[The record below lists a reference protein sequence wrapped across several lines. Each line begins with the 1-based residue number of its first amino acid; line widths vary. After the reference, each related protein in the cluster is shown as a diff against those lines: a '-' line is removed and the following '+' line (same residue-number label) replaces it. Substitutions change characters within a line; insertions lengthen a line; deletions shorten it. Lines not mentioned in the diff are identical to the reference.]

1 MPSTLREKYKGIITV
16 DLDIP
21 LKEDEMSP
29 DFDNPRIV
37 LNTYNKN
44 VKKVRF
50 EDLRFHSQ
58 NLLDNNPIDTIP
70 LFGEKASENGYT
82 YPSLRSFLFK
92 NKDGKIVSQLQ
103 KNKIYTIEPLVGLPE
118 LNEDNGYKDYIGYA
132 YKWEIIIHNNLLSS
146 DGVPAIRTI
155 PWNYVIGPDW
165 EPLDIKAAFSS
176 MTGTQEALL
185 SEWNKKGVS
194 RRTQSLGS
202 PTSVSGTQEGDIH
215 RVPKAGS
222 TDTTNIYTAH
232 SFLEYRPLQSTP
244 SHVIHESVPIPETY
258 KGSNPMPQNGDTIT
272 VDVPISDGTT
282 FEQWKNRDVS
292 DYPSGP
298 FKRIRFESNRIT
310 NTDGSRH
317 AVYTSTIM
325 AIPDE
330 FDYFKFSELED
341 GLHSLVTSNKLF
353 NNSGLGVQVRLW
365 ISPVKTD
372 GSDEGFS
379 VEEIED
385 MDSNAQILTSAYMP
399 YQSEEVLLPPLV
411 NTSKI
416 RESKYITFFEDMLVL
431 YGGDTFGNIIYLSD
445 FSNISY
451 FPFKYAL
458 DQIPNEII
466 HIHPFQN
473 VMIVFTRSDVWAIE
487 KLETENEFGVITT
500 DFIAKQVLQNVFIDE
515 HLKNTI
521 KTVGKYIMILLEDKV
536 IFLKPNS
543 FTGDVTDLSYMEVS
557 TPIGAILKEPH
568 TYVANRLKYYNIFDE
583 EDLKFDLYADVD
595 NKDFKIVLSTFIKTI
610 SKPYMIE
617 FIFDGITGVWT
628 IYDTL
633 STGFP
638 IAKSGALTYMKSH
651 PELGGGVTL
660 TDVEGTNKFN
670 IMDKN
675 QAHMDIDQY
684 DYTESNITLNPTDQL
699 KKPINTIIN
708 LGNMNISNHL
718 NKRFHEIQYEMTN
731 INSDGVNMAYEFKVD
746 GRPQQTSDRVIMEIN
761 NFILDERQQIEF
773 VTLEKRQQLDF
784 ETIDKKR
791 QIDFETL
798 EELSNMGFDNFL
810 LDLSRFP
817 ISERIITRVAA
828 NGRGRIGSFRISF
841 NITNDFEIFR
851 FLIIYKEQT
860 SRKVSQ

>member
-1 MPSTLREKYKGIITV
+1 MPSTLKEKYKGIITI

-37 LNTYNKN
+37 FNTYKNN
-44 VKKVRF
+44 VKKVNY
-50 EDLRFHSQ
+50 EDLISHSQ
-58 NLLDNNPIDTIP
+58 NLLDGKPIDMVP
-70 LFGEKASENGYT
+70 LFGETASENGYT
-82 YPSLRSFLFK
+82 YPTLRSFLFK
-92 NKDGKIVSQLQ
+92 NKDGEVVSQLQ
-103 KNKIYTIEPLVGLPE
+103 RNKIYTIEPLVGLPE
-118 LNEDNGYKDYIGYA
+118 LNEDNGYEEYIGYA

-146 DGVPAIRTI
+146 DDVPAIRTI

-165 EPLDIKAAFSS
+165 EPLDIKNAFLPINEDYDDD
-176 MTGTQEALL
+176 QVDLL
-185 SEWNKKGVS
+185 SEWNKKGIN
-194 RRTQSLGS
+194 RRTQSLGTPS
-202 PTSVSGTQEGDIH
+202 SVSSTQRGDIH
-215 RVPKAGS
+215 RIPKAGS
-222 TDTTNIYTAH
+222 TNTNIYTRQGFIRYNPITGN
-232 SFLEYRPLQSTP
+232 SLEIKSEY
-244 SHVIHESVPIPETY
+244 VDIPEIY
-258 KGSNPMPQNGDTIT
+258 KGSNGIPINGDTIIKYVT
-272 VDVPISDGTT
+272 INNGTT
-282 FEQWKNRDVS
+282 FEQWKERDVPS
-292 DYPSGP
+292 DTSGP
-298 FKRIRFESNRIT
+298 FKQTIIRSNRIT
-310 NTDGSRH
+310 IGSEE
-317 AVYTSTIM
+317 VEYSSTVI

-330 FDYFKFSELED
+330 FDYFEFSEVED
-341 GLHSLVTSNKLF
+341 GLHSLKTSNKLF

-365 ISPVKTD
+365 ISPVETD
-372 GSDEGFS
+372 GEFTE
-379 VEEIED
+379 VQLKE
-385 MDSNAQILTSAYMP
+385 MDLNAQILTSAYMP
-399 YQSEEVLLPPLV
+399 YKTEEVLLPPLV

-416 RESKYITFFEDMLVL
+416 RESKYFTFFEDMLVL
-431 YGGDTFGNIIYLSD
+431 YGGDTFGNVIYLSD

-451 FPFKYAL
+451 FPFKYSL

-487 KLETENEFGVITT
+487 KIETENEFGVITT

-638 IAKSGALTYMKSH
+638 IAKSGTLTYMKSH
-651 PELGGGVTL
+651 PKLGGGVTL

-670 IMDKN
+670 IMDKD
-675 QAHMDIDQY
+675 QAHMDIDQFE
-684 DYTESNITLNPTDQL
+684 YTENNIILNPIDQL

-731 INSDGVNMAYEFKVD
+731 INSNSIDMAYEFKVD
-746 GRPQQTSDRVIMEIN
+746 GRTQQTSDRVTMEVN
-761 NFILDERQQIEF
+761 NFTLEEIQQIEF
-773 VTLEKRQQLDF
+773 ERI
-784 ETIDKKR
+784 E
-791 QIDFETL
+791 FETL
-798 EELSNMGFDNFL
+798 DELSNMGFNNFL

-828 NGRGRIGSFRISF
+828 NGRGRIGSFRMSF

-860 SRKVSQ
+860 SRKVAQ